1 MKTISLRNFD
11 IDVLRGLCILAVIL
25 LHSYIRMPLGG
36 TLLPQSINHIIF
48 YSGYY
53 GVIIFF
59 VISGFLI
66 TRTSLDKWGAL
77 HKININDFY
86 RFRFARI
93 APCLLGLIII
103 LSFLD
108 LMSVKGF
115 IIDNTTLSRTVFAAL
130 TFHINWLEAQ
140 VGYLPG
146 TWDVLWSLSIEEI
159 FYLFFPLFCLL
170 VRKNVLFKLGMFVF
184 IILGPLART
193 VFSHNDIWSD
203 HSYLSCM
210 DGIAIGCLAAL
221 YFNQRQFQK
230 KILIRYLYVGI
241 LLSMF
246 VFLFRGQVFKLG
258 LTSIGL
264 NVTLLEVSIAFILI
278 GLQYRNTQ
286 QPKYVTVIFQWF
298 GKNSYEVYLTH
309 MFSVMLIAVIYKS
322 MPQYIWVT
330 VTAYLTIIALSGL
343 LGHFIANYY
352 SKPMNTKLRLMK
364 KSILSIEMYQSKLKG

>member
-1 MKTISLRNFD
+1 MKTMSLHNPD

-25 LHSYIRMPLGG
+25 LHSYIRIPFGI
-36 TLLPQSINHIIF
+36 TWIPPSINHIIF

-66 TRTSLDKWGAL
+66 TSTSLDRWGAL
-77 HKININDFY
+77 HKINIKDFY

-93 APCLLGLIII
+93 APCLLGLIVI
-103 LSFLD
+103 LSVLD

-130 TFHINWLEAQ
+130 TFHINWLEAK

-146 TWDVLWSLSIEEI
+146 SWDILWSLSIEEI

-170 VRKNVLFKLGMFVF
+170 TRKSIFFKLGMLVF
-184 IILGPLART
+184 IILGPLARI

-221 YFNQRQFQK
+221 YLNQRHFQK

-241 LLSMF
+241 VLSTF
-246 VFLFRGQVFKLG
+246 IFLFRGQVSKLG

-264 NVTLLEVSIAFILI
+264 NVTLLETGIAFILI
-278 GLQYRNTQ
+278 ELQYRNNQ
-286 QPKYVTVIFQWF
+286 QSKHATVMFQWL
-298 GKNSYEVYLTH
+298 GKNSYEIYLTH
-309 MFSVMLIAVIYKS
+309 MFIVMFITVIYKA
-322 MPQYIWVT
+322 MPWYTWVT
-330 VTAYLTIIALSGL
+330 IMTYVIIIALSGL
-343 LGHFIANYY
+343 LGHFVANYY
-352 SKPMNTKLRLMK
+352 SKPMNDKLRLLNNTYR
-364 KSILSIEMYQSKLKG
+364 KSIGLLKNN